1 MTDSDT
7 IAAILKAGKDI
18 PVLTLGVDHTAI
30 PESVYPTREH
40 PNLLRHGGKVHN
52 TPLNNTLSARDLKIP
67 KDPKDPHYKDRHTL
81 ATYKKNALTLSFR
94 GHRNNQVPTVEW
106 EQFYLH
112 LLPLVLEHPKL
123 LLSESKQMTENLSK
137 IYRASSDYIGDASLT
152 ALQQQALKTKSL
164 CLPLL
169 VFRRGKRV

>member
-7 IAAILKAGKDI
+7 IAAILKVGRDI
-18 PVLTLGVDHTAI
+18 PVLVAGLDNTAT

-40 PNLLRHGGKVHN
+40 PHLLKHGGKAHN
-52 TPLNNTLSARDLKIP
+52 TPLNSTLSARDIKIP

-81 ATYKKNALTLSFR
+81 ATYKKNALTLTFR
-94 GHRNNQVPTVEW
+94 GHRNNQVPRVDW

-123 LLSESKQMTENLSK
+123 LLSEAKLMTENLSK

-152 ALQQQALKTKSL
+152 ALQQQA
-164 CLPLL
+164 
-169 VFRRGKRV
+169 

>member
-1 MTDSDT
+1 MTDNDT

-112 LLPLVLEHPKL
+112 LLL
-123 LLSESKQMTENLSK
+123 
-137 IYRASSDYIGDASLT
+137 
-152 ALQQQALKTKSL
+152 
-164 CLPLL
+164 
-169 VFRRGKRV
+169 